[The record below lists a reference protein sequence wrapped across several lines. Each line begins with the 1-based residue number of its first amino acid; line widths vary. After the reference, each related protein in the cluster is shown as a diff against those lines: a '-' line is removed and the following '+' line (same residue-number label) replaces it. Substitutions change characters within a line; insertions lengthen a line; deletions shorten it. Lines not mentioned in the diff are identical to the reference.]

1 MTSSKNDSVLC
12 SGIAWTMTEAFS
24 SASLADVVARM
35 FGDKTNSEQCVGFLC
50 ARLMPFSTSS
60 RRVRMTTSGAP
71 KALSFRATRDAM
83 AVPNDPEPNTQIFV
97 LLLLVVVVLIIGSLK
112 ARKSDDDDITPSFK
126 NIPYIFPIRK
136 RAFV

>member
-60 RRVRMTTSGAP
+60 RRVRRTTSAP

-97 LLLLVVVVLIIGSLK
+97 LLLLVVVVLIIGSL
-112 ARKSDDDDITPSFK
+112 ARKSDDDIYDF
-126 NIPYIFPIRK
+126 F
-136 RAFV
+136 

>member
-35 FGDKTNSEQCVGFLC
+35 FGYKTNSEQCVGFLC

-60 RRVRMTTSGAP
+60 RRVRMTTSAP

-97 LLLLVVVVLIIGSLK
+97 LLLLLLVVLIIGSL
-112 ARKSDDDDITPSFK
+112 ARKSDDDDIYDF
-126 NIPYIFPIRK
+126 F
-136 RAFV
+136 

>member
-60 RRVRMTTSGAP
+60 RRVRMTTSAP
-71 KALSFRATRDAM
+71 PKSFLSFRATRDAM

-97 LLLLVVVVLIIGSLK
+97 LLLLVVVVLIIGSL
-112 ARKSDDDDITPSFK
+112 ARKSDDDDIYDF
-126 NIPYIFPIRK
+126 F
-136 RAFV
+136 

>member
-60 RRVRMTTSGAP
+60 RRVRMTMSTT

-112 ARKSDDDDITPSFK
+112 ARKSDDDDITTSFK

>member
-12 SGIAWTMTEAFS
+12 SGIAWTMTDAFS

-60 RRVRMTTSGAP
+60 RRVRMTTSAP

-97 LLLLVVVVLIIGSLK
+97 LLVVVVVVLIIGSL
-112 ARKSDDDDITPSFK
+112 ARKSDDDDIYDF
-126 NIPYIFPIRK
+126 F
-136 RAFV
+136 